1 MGQAGLAL
9 RGAWSRVLFL
19 SNTEEFTSFPHSPA
33 RCSDELGSQ
42 NPGVK
47 TPPGG
52 RRLLRLEAGK
62 VADHCGGE
70 WGERESPEGR
80 RGFVE
85 QVCVVSP
92 RGCSLWPGP
101 AAVGLATRSLW
112 LSSGSAHKRARD
124 QGLVSGVSCRLP
136 FRPPLVSLLNVARC
150 CPCASWLGGECL
162 FHLIHKLERY
172 VQFSAKG
179 QKVEGPSPILSPQS
193 SHPCPCTKES
203 HSSRRGRYI

>member
-1 MGQAGLAL
+1 MRIPVSAPACRPPLGYLGGSWGRQGWPCEGRGVVYFFFLTQRNSHPSYIHLPGAPTSSAL
-9 RGAWSRVLFL
+9 KS
-19 SNTEEFTSFPHSPA
+19 
-33 RCSDELGSQ
+33 
-42 NPGVK
+42 PGVK

-70 WGERESPEGR
+70 WGEREPPEGR

-101 AAVGLATRSLW
+101 AAAGLATRSLW
-112 LSSGSAHKRARD
+112 LSSGSAHRD

-150 CPCASWLGGECL
+150 CPCASWLGGGCL
-162 FHLIHKLERY
+162 FHLIHKSERY
-172 VQFSAKG
+172 V
-179 QKVEGPSPILSPQS
+179 
-193 SHPCPCTKES
+193 
-203 HSSRRGRYI
+203 